1 MTKKF
6 EYETIL
12 IKGNQNGIFAEFP
25 FDSAKEFGTRKPI
38 RVEATF
44 DGNLFFMSL
53 LPTGKGTHW
62 LHVKKDIRLAIGKEE
77 GDSVKISIEK
87 DNSPKTVQIPE
98 YLQWLLDAYSKYP
111 RKEEFFNP
119 FFEKLAG
126 TTTLRRQIEM
136 GWNEEQIRQSW
147 QKDLKHYLEKR
158 KNYLIYD

>member
-98 YLQWLLDAYSKYP
+98 YLQWLLDD
-111 RKEEFFNP
+111 NP
-119 FFEKLAG
+119 VMYNYFEKLPYSAKKFWIG
-126 TTTLRRQIEM
+126 FIEEPKNDDTKVKRINQLFKVLRENR
-136 GWNEEQIRQSW
+136 
-147 QKDLKHYLEKR
+147 
-158 KNYLIYD
+158 